1 MPPERTDLVLSSDVP
16 DGERNVLV
24 LNGLNVETY
33 LANHYSQDTR
43 GGMGSL
49 GLLTNSRDS
58 GNNLAQ
64 LELVQDGGLTSGIK
78 TDLDRH
84 SILGAHHTKATRPH
98 EPSIYLS
105 IKNGRGA

>member
-1 MPPERTDLVLSSDVP
+1 MPPERANLILASDVP

-24 LNGLNVETY
+24 LNGLNVETCS
-33 LANHYSQDTR
+33 ANHYSQDTR

-84 SILGAHHTKATRPH
+84 
-98 EPSIYLS
+98 
-105 IKNGRGA
+105 

>member
-1 MPPERTDLVLSSDVP
+1 
-16 DGERNVLV
+16 
-24 LNGLNVETY
+24 
-33 LANHYSQDTR
+33 
-43 GGMGSL
+43 MGSP

-84 SILGAHHTKATRPH
+84 SILGVHHTKATRPH

-105 IKNGRGA
+105 IENGRRA